1 MRDPID
7 DRAASPLIGFK
18 RHLRAVTVPGEAVYL
33 TSARGTVALS
43 GEQIQALAPLLD
55 GGHSLDEVR
64 RRVAP
69 GIPAG
74 QLGRILGR
82 LAEANLVGSRRPPRD
97 GADAADAASEAY
109 WDLGRVDA
117 DRAAS
122 ALAETSVGL
131 VALGGVDPRPVTE
144 ALRSMGV
151 TVEEDGD
158 RPAALS
164 LVFCD
169 DYLDPE
175 LERVNER
182 RLADGRPWLLAKP
195 TGADLWV
202 GPFFRP
208 GEGPC
213 WSCLTTRL
221 RGHRRGEARL
231 RSLSETG
238 VVSPPDASLPLTRAL
253 GAQFAALEA
262 AKWLAG
268 VRDEHQDTVWT
279 MDTFSLKGLRHRVE
293 KRPQCPSCGD
303 SGLVAAS
310 VGRPVVIASRS
321 KAVVGGN
328 GHRALA
334 SELVWERYRHLADPL
349 TGITDEIRRDPRS
362 PAFLHCYLS
371 GPNLALPDDS
381 LSAMRAGLR
390 QQSGGKGST
399 DLEARVGALC
409 EAVERHCGSRH
420 GDEPTV
426 RDSLRGLGERAVRPD
441 ECQHFHRRQFED
453 RNRWNAESMAF
464 QHVPEPFDDEE
475 VVEWTPV
482 WSLTAKRHRLLPT
495 DLLYFSRGGHPSVR
509 ATSNGNAAGSS
520 VEDAIVQGFL
530 ELVERDAVAIWWYNR
545 TRQPA
550 VDLGSFGDPW
560 ITGLRSRYEDIGRE
574 FWVLDVTS
582 DLGIPVM
589 VAISRRV
596 DKPAEDIMLGFGAH
610 FDPRVAARR
619 ALTELGQLLPAVA
632 GARADGTGY
641 GPTDHHIQDW
651 WLTATTRN
659 QPYLRP
665 HEKRAP
671 RTLRGYAY
679 TPRGDLREDVEHIV
693 TLAGRTG
700 LDVLVLD
707 QTRPDIGMPVVKVVV
722 PGLRHFWARFGPGR
736 LYDVPVLLGRLDRET
751 AYEDLNP
758 IPLFM

>member
-1 MRDPID
+1 MNHFTENG
-7 DRAASPLIGFK
+7 ANSPLIGFK

-55 GGHSLDEVR
+55 GNHSLAEVR

-69 GIPAG
+69 GIPAA
-74 QLGRILGR
+74 QLGRLLGR
-82 LAEANLVGSRRPPRD
+82 LAEANLVGPRRPEPSPR
-97 GADAADAASEAY
+97 ADAAAEAY
-109 WDLGRVDA
+109 WDLGRLDA

-122 ALAETSVGL
+122 GLAESSAHL
-131 VALGGVDPRPVTE
+131 VSLGGVDTRPTAE
-144 ALRSMGV
+144 ALRSMDV

-158 RPAALS
+158 GSATLF
-164 LVFCD
+164 LVLCD

-175 LERVNER
+175 LERFNER
-182 RLADGRPWLLAKP
+182 RLADGRPWLLVKP
-195 TGADLWV
+195 VGADLWI
-202 GPFFRP
+202 GPIFRP
-208 GEGPC
+208 REGPC
-213 WSCLTTRL
+213 LSCLTTRL
-221 RGHRRGEARL
+221 RAHRRGETRL
-231 RSLSETG
+231 RSTPETG
-238 VVSPPDASLPLTRAL
+238 AVSPPEASLPLTRAL
-253 GAQFAALEA
+253 GARFAALEA
-262 AKWLAG
+262 VKWLAG
-268 VRDEHQDTVWT
+268 SRDEHQDTVWT
-279 MDTFSLKGLRHRVE
+279 LDTFSLQGVRHPVE
-293 KRPQCPSCGD
+293 RRPQCSSCGD
-303 SGLVAAS
+303 PGLVAER
-310 VGRPVVIASRS
+310 VGRPVAVASRS
-321 KAVVGGN
+321 KAAVGGN
-328 GHRALA
+328 GHRALET
-334 SELVWERYRHLADPL
+334 ELVWERYRHLADPL
-349 TGITDEIRRDPRS
+349 TGITDVIQRDPRS
-362 PAFLHCYLS
+362 PSFLHCYLS
-371 GPNLALPDDS
+371 GPNLALTDDS

-390 QQSGGKGST
+390 RQSGGKGST

-426 RDSLRGLGERAVRPD
+426 RGSLRGLGERAVRPD

-453 RNRWNAESMAF
+453 RHRWNAGSSAF
-464 QHVPEPFDDEE
+464 QHIPEPFDDEE
-475 VVEWTPV
+475 VVDWTPV
-482 WSLTAKRHRLLPT
+482 WSLTEKRQRLLPT
-495 DLLYFSRGGHPSVR
+495 DLLYFTRGGHPSLR

-550 VDLGSFGDPW
+550 VDLDSFGDPW
-560 ITGLRSRYEDIGRE
+560 IADLRSRYEGIGRE

-589 VAISRRV
+589 AAISRRV

-610 FDPRVAARR
+610 FDPRIAARR

-641 GPTDHHIQDW
+641 GETDHHIQDW
-651 WLTATTRN
+651 WLRATTEN

-665 HEKRAP
+665 GGDRGPRA
-671 RTLRGYAY
+671 LSDYAY
-679 TPRGDLREDVEHIV
+679 IPRDDLREDVEHIV
-693 TLAGRTG
+693 TLAGRAG
-700 LDVLVLD
+700 LEVLVLD

-736 LYDVPVLLGRLDRET
+736 LYDVPVRLGRLDRAT

>member
-1 MRDPID
+1 MSDPAENRTD
-7 DRAASPLIGFK
+7 SPLIGFK

-55 GGHSLDEVR
+55 GNHSLAEVQR
-64 RRVAP
+64 QAAP
-69 GIPAG
+69 GISAG
-74 QLGRILGR
+74 QLGRLLGR
-82 LAEANLVGSRRPPRD
+82 LAEANLVGPRRSPEDR
-97 GADAADAASEAY
+97 ADASAEAY
-109 WDLGRVDA
+109 WDLGRVDVEQ
-117 DRAAS
+117 AAS
-122 ALAETSVGL
+122 GLAESSVRL
-131 VALGGVDPRPVTE
+131 VALGDVDAEPTAE
-144 ALRSMGV
+144 ALRSMGI

-164 LVFCD
+164 VVLCD

-182 RLADGRPWLLAKP
+182 RLADGQSWLLAKP

-202 GPFFRP
+202 GPIFQP
-208 GEGPC
+208 EEGPC

-231 RSLSETG
+231 RSASETSAI
-238 VVSPPDASLPLTRAL
+238 SPPDASLPLTRAL
-253 GAQFAALEA
+253 GVQFAALEA

-268 VRDEHQDTVWT
+268 SRDERQDTVWT
-279 MDTFSLKGLRHRVE
+279 LDTLSLEGRHHRVE

-303 SGLVAAS
+303 SGLVTAR
-310 VGRPVVIASRS
+310 VGKPVAIASRS
-321 KAVVGGN
+321 KAAVGGN
-328 GHRALA
+328 GHRALD

-362 PAFLHCYLS
+362 PSFLHCYVS
-371 GPNLALPDDS
+371 GPNLALTGDS

-390 QQSGGKGST
+390 QQSGGKGGT

-420 GDEPTV
+420 GDEPTLPG
-426 RDSLRGLGERAVRPD
+426 SFRGLGERAVHPD

-453 RNRWNAESMAF
+453 RHRWNAESMIF
-464 QHVPEPFDDEE
+464 QHVPEPFDEDE
-475 VVEWTPV
+475 VVDWTPV
-482 WSLTAKRHRLLPT
+482 WSLTAKRQRLLPT
-495 DLLYFSRGGHPSVR
+495 DLLYFSKGGHPSMR

-550 VDLGSFGDPW
+550 VDLDSLGDPW
-560 ITGLRSRYEDIGRE
+560 IADLRSRYEDIGRE

-610 FDPRVAARR
+610 FDPRIAARR

-641 GPTDHHIQDW
+641 GPTDRHIRDW
-651 WLTATTRN
+651 WLTATTEN

-665 HEKRAP
+665 DENRDRRA
-671 RTLRGYAY
+671 LSGYAY

-693 TLAGRTG
+693 TLAGRMG

-736 LYDVPVLLGRLDRET
+736 LYDVPVLLGRLDGAT

>member
-1 MRDPID
+1 MSDPIESG
-7 DRAASPLIGFK
+7 AGSPLIGFK
-18 RHLRAVTVPGEAVYL
+18 SHLRAVTVPGEAVYL

-55 GGHSLDEVR
+55 GSHSLAEVR
-64 RRVAP
+64 ERVAP
-69 GIPAG
+69 GISAV
-74 QLGRILGR
+74 QLGRLLGR
-82 LAEANLVGSRRPPRD
+82 LAEANLVGTRRSPEAR
-97 GADAADAASEAY
+97 ADAAAEAY
-109 WDLGRVDA
+109 WDLGRVDV

-122 ALAETSVGL
+122 GLAESSVGL
-131 VALGGVDPRPVTE
+131 LALGRADTRPVAE

-151 TVEEDGD
+151 TVIVEEDGD

-164 LVFCD
+164 LVLCD

-175 LERVNER
+175 LERFNER
-182 RLADGRPWLLAKP
+182 RLADGRSWLLAKP

-202 GPFFRP
+202 GPTFQP
-208 GEGPC
+208 GKGPC
-213 WSCLTTRL
+213 WSCMTTRL

-231 RSLSETG
+231 RSVSETG
-238 VVSPPDASLPLTRAL
+238 AVSPPDASLPITRAL
-253 GAQFAALEA
+253 GAQLAALQA

-268 VRDEHQDTVWT
+268 SGDEHRDTVWT
-279 MDTFSLKGLRHRVE
+279 LDTLSLEGLHHRVE
-293 KRPQCPSCGD
+293 RRPQCPTCGD
-303 SGLVAAS
+303 TGLVTER
-310 VGRPVVIASRS
+310 VGKPVVIASRP
-321 KAVVGGN
+321 KAAVGGN
-328 GHRALA
+328 GHRALD

-349 TGITDEIRRDPRS
+349 TGITDAIRRDPRS
-362 PAFLHCYLS
+362 PSFLHCYLS
-371 GPNLALPDDS
+371 GPNLALTDDS

-390 QQSGGKGST
+390 GQSGGKGST

-409 EAVERHCGSRH
+409 EAVERYCGSRH

-453 RNRWNAESMAF
+453 RRRWNAASTAF
-464 QHVPEPFDDEE
+464 QHVPEPFDEEE
-475 VVEWTPV
+475 VVDWTPM
-482 WSLTAKRHRLLPT
+482 WSLTAKRQRLLPT
-495 DLLYFSRGGHPSVR
+495 DMLYFSRGGHPSVR

-560 ITGLRSRYEDIGRE
+560 IADLRSRYEEIGRE

-610 FDPRVAARR
+610 FDPRIAARR

-641 GPTDHHIQDW
+641 GRTDRHIRDW
-651 WLTATTRN
+651 WLTATTEN
-659 QPYLRP
+659 QVYLRP
-665 HEKRAP
+665 DETRDPRA
-671 RTLRGYAY
+671 LGGYAY
-679 TPRGDLREDVEHIV
+679 TPRADLREDVEHAV

-736 LYDVPVLLGRLDRET
+736 LYDVPVLLGRLDRAT

-758 IPLFM
+758 VPLFM